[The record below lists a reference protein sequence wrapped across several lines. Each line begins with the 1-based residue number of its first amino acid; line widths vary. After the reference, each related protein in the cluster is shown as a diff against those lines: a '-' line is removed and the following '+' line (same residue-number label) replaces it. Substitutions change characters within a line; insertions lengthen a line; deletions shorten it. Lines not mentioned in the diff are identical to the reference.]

1 MAAISKC
8 SDEKTGDATVEK
20 REGRVSFDCSIC
32 SGCPGCI
39 FIYESDAGLQKH
51 FDISNHV
58 RRFHRETV

>member
-20 REGRVSFDCSIC
+20 REGRVSFDCPIYGCIC
-32 SGCPGCI
+32 S
-39 FIYESDAGLQKH
+39 YESDAGLQKH
-51 FDISNHV
+51 LEISHHV